1 VLRVHA
7 DKMLLVLG
15 VFVAIVVT
23 AALINRY
30 RPIQRP
36 RVRRLVTMFA
46 LYATATATGVGFGTA
61 DLPLLS
67 SGCLTAAEVLL
78 AFTLISL
85 VATVLFAV
93 VLPGL
98 GFELPML
105 ASDLIVGLGYVVAT
119 LVVLSRHGV
128 NSNSALVSGAAVS
141 AVLAISLQGT
151 LGNVIGGVA
160 LQLDGSVRE
169 GDWIQLENGR
179 QGKVR
184 SVRWR
189 HTVLETRDWSTI
201 IVPNSLLLATNITIL
216 GKRDGRSVPQ
226 RMSIGF
232 NVDFR
237 FAPHLVIEVVN
248 NALRASPIENVAADP
263 RPETVCQEL
272 AKEGKDSYALYAVR
286 YWLIDLA
293 SDDGTSSRVR
303 ARVFAALQRAR
314 IPLAL
319 PATTSFVESQ
329 DEPRITRKATRQIEE
344 RFAAL
349 KTVQLFRSLTDDE
362 LRTLAA
368 GMTHVMYTDGELI
381 TRQGATAHWL
391 YVLTDGAA
399 EIRTHTE
406 ATPRDA
412 AQLIDPT
419 TAVPDVT
426 ALGNAPPS
434 EQPSRAAGHRGV
446 EQPGSTHVAS
456 RDDRK
461 ESVFTPLELPG
472 RAWPM
477 ADQKVRVAR
486 LTAPDFFG
494 EMSLMTGAPRSAD
507 VIAVGDVDCFRLGK
521 DTFKTVL
528 LARPEIATELSA
540 TLASRRVE
548 LMAARGALDP
558 ASVETSQQLERD
570 RILGGIRA
578 FFALR

>member
-1 VLRVHA
+1 
-7 DKMLLVLG
+7 MLVLG
-15 VFVAIVVT
+15 VFAAIVIT

-30 RPIQRP
+30 RPLQRP

-46 LYATATATGVGFGTA
+46 LYATATATGIGFEAA
-61 DLPLLS
+61 DLPLFS

-93 VLPGL
+93 VLPGV
-98 GFELPML
+98 GVELPML

-151 LGNVIGGVA
+151 LGNVIGGIA

-226 RMSIGF
+226 RMTIGF

-248 NALRASPIENVAADP
+248 TALRGSPIQNVATEP
-263 RPETVCQEL
+263 PPEAVCMEL

-319 PATTSFVESQ
+319 PATMSFVETQ
-329 DEPRITRKATRQIEE
+329 DEPRITRKATRQLED

-349 KTVQLFRSLTDDE
+349 KTMQLFRSLTDGE

-368 GMTHVMYTDGELI
+368 GMTHVMYSDGELI
-381 TRQGATAHWL
+381 TQQGAAAHWL
-391 YVLTDGAA
+391 YVLTDGVA
-399 EIRTHTE
+399 EIRTHPE
-406 ATPRDA
+406 APEPG
-412 AQLIDPT
+412 LFSSS
-419 TAVPDVT
+419 
-426 ALGNAPPS
+426 PPS
-434 EQPSRAAGHRGV
+434 EQPGHPAGHPGV
-446 EQPGSTHVAS
+446 EQLGSARRAGH
-456 RDDRK
+456 DDRK
-461 ESVFTPLELPG
+461 ESLFTPSPDPG
-472 RAWPM
+472 RGRALP
-477 ADQKVRVAR
+477 DQRVRVAR

-521 DTFKTVL
+521 DTFKAVL

-548 LMAARGALDP
+548 LMAARGAIDP

>member
-1 VLRVHA
+1 
-7 DKMLLVLG
+7 MLLVLG
-15 VFVAIVVT
+15 VFASIVVA

-30 RPIQRP
+30 RPMQRP

-46 LYATATATGVGFGTA
+46 LYATATATGVGFEAA
-61 DLPLLS
+61 DLPLFA

-98 GFELPML
+98 GVELPML

-151 LGNVIGGVA
+151 LGNVIGGIA

-169 GDWIQLENGR
+169 GDWIQLESGR

-201 IVPNSLLLATNITIL
+201 VVPNSLLLATNITIL

-226 RMSIGF
+226 RMTIGF

-237 FAPHLVIEVVN
+237 FAPQLVIEVVN
-248 NALRASPIENVAADP
+248 NALRASPIENVASEP
-263 RPETVCQEL
+263 RPETLCMEL

-293 SDDGTSSRVR
+293 TDDGTSSRVR
-303 ARVFAALQRAR
+303 ARVFAALQRAQ

-319 PATTSFVESQ
+319 PATMSFVDAQ
-329 DEPRITRKATRQIEE
+329 DEPRLARKAARQLDE

-349 KTVQLFRSLTDDE
+349 KAVQLFRSLTDDE

-381 TRQGATAHWL
+381 TRQGAAAHWL
-391 YVLTDGAA
+391 YVLTDGVA
-399 EIRTHTE
+399 EIHTQTD
-406 ATPRDA
+406 ATPSDA
-412 AQLIDPT
+412 GDLFAPT
-419 TAVPDVT
+419 TPGPDAT
-426 ALGNAPPS
+426 ALADLPPS
-434 EQPSRAAGHRGV
+434 ERPRRTTAHPGV
-446 EQPGSTHVAS
+446 DQLGSARRPRH
-456 RDDRK
+456 DDRK
-461 ESVFTPLELPG
+461 ESVIAPAAG
-472 RAWPM
+472 RAWATP
-477 ADQKVRVAR
+477 DQRVRVAR

-507 VIAVGDVDCFRLGK
+507 VVAVGDVDCFRLGD
-521 DTFKTVL
+521 DTFKAVL

-548 LMAARGALDP
+548 LMVARGAIDP
-558 ASVETSQQLERD
+558 ASIETSQQLERD